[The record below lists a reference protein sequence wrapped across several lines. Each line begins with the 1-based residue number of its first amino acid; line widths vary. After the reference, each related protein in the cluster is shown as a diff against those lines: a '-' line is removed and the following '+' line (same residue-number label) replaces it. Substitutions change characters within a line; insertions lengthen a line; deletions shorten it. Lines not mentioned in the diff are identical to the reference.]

1 MKSLLP
7 LTILA
12 ALAVAALCYGEKS
25 FPAVSGAPFPASGFL
40 SPFILPAPLLSPFSV
55 ITQRIMNP
63 TLVLGHST
71 APVLILNSPMHVSL
85 KGVLPIMN
93 PPEMNTVLPGVSLHT
108 WKPRYSRNVSIP
120 SPCRLL

>member
-25 FPAVSGAPFPASGFL
+25 LPAVSGVSFPASGFL

-63 TLVLGHST
+63 ALVIGHSI
-71 APVLILNSPMHVSL
+71 APVLYSEQPDACELEW
-85 KGVLPIMN
+85 VLPVMN
-93 PPEMNTVLPGVSLHT
+93 LPEMNTVLPGMSLHA

-120 SPCRLL
+120 GPYCLL